1 MLTFNLSGQCLVKC
15 QNFKKFFLG
24 ALHICIMSNNIPQFI
39 GDANS
44 WERFTKAGLFEFQGK
59 HSTC

>member
-1 MLTFNLSGQCLVKC
+1 
-15 QNFKKFFLG
+15 
-24 ALHICIMSNNIPQFI
+24 MSNNIPQFI

-59 HSTC
+59 QSTVMLIYL